1 MKLGDINVLYTS
13 YKCQKLFDSFA
24 AWGILP
30 AVFMKTIFHV
40 IFTILTREAVK
51 FTTTYWSMSIQ

>member
-1 MKLGDINVLYTS
+1 MKLGDINVLFTS
-13 YKCQKLFDSFA
+13 YKCQKLLDSFA

-30 AVFMKTIFHV
+30 AVFMKTISYL

-51 FTTTYWSMSIQ
+51 FTIAY